1 MSMLSAHQRSWFAY
15 LLSRCNHHFSRL
27 FVREGGTTR
36 CEEDGAADAKLL
48 STPRYCYD
56 ASLLFRRMAL
66 LQIDH
71 DELARDEPLLLRELQ
86 GFCTLCGSKAECV
99 RDFDHE
105 AETGEPQDW
114 GDYCPNVAIFNALGA
129 LQNCPRAALYLKT
142 PRALNLPR

>member
-1 MSMLSAHQRSWFAY
+1 MICAAISVALM
-15 LLSRCNHHFSRL
+15 RCAAKEDHHRQKGRIR
-27 FVREGGTTR
+27 V
-36 CEEDGAADAKLL
+36 
-48 STPRYCYD
+48 
-56 ASLLFRRMAL
+56 
-66 LQIDH
+66 
-71 DELARDEPLLLRELQ
+71 ARDEPLLLRELQ

-114 GDYCPNVAIFNALGA
+114 GDYCPNVAILNALGA